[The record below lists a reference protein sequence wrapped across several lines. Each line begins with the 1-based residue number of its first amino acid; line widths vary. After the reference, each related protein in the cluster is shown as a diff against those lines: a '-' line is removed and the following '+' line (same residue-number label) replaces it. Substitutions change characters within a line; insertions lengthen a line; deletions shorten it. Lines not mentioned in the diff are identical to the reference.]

1 MIESLNRNSQ
11 RLMGITSIRSVTF
24 AAMSDDIQKKQGSS
38 SSTAAKPHLTH
49 TASGSPLPPTNG
61 TSQPHTSIGGTT
73 TSDKVK
79 EKGKEREK
87 DSLEKPSNV
96 FKVSLVPAVHLD

>member
-1 MIESLNRNSQ
+1 
-11 RLMGITSIRSVTF
+11 
-24 AAMSDDIQKKQGSS
+24 MSDHDHIQKQPGSS
-38 SSTAAKPHLTH
+38 TSTAAKPHLTH

-61 TSQPHTSIGGTT
+61 TSQPHTSVGGTT

-79 EKGKEREK
+79 EKGKEKGKEKEK

-96 FKVSLVPAVHLD
+96 FKVSPMPPVHLD

>member
-1 MIESLNRNSQ
+1 
-11 RLMGITSIRSVTF
+11 
-24 AAMSDDIQKKQGSS
+24 MSDDIQKKQGSS

-61 TSQPHTSIGGTT
+61 TSQPHTSVGGTT

-96 FKVSLVPAVHLD
+96 FKVSLMPDVHVD